1 MGNFDL
7 RDNVEWKSRL
17 IRGVRTEGQPY
28 AVSRDDVDC
37 KKTPRLI
44 TLLISKVTNY
54 KMPERCLV
62 LTKILIYPCLN
73 QITSVPSDLQ
83 RNKFILLSFQR
94 QEFDLNFIC
103 ILHPSILFK
112 FFIFGNFI
120 SDFSP
125 YTHT

>member
-54 KMPERCLV
+54 KMPERLV
-62 LTKILIYPCLN
+62 LTKILIHALLN
-73 QITSVPSDLQ
+73 YQ
-83 RNKFILLSFQR
+83 RSTRLTTEQVHLV
-94 QEFDLNFIC
+94 EFSAPRI
-103 ILHPSILFK
+103 
-112 FFIFGNFI
+112 
-120 SDFSP
+120 
-125 YTHT
+125 